1 MPSESANLFCKGP
14 EGDSSRLRRPHGHDS
29 HHSGLLLRCRHGHGQ
44 DVRVPIKLY
53 LQTQAGAGVC
63 RPCVRQGHAASF
75 SSPFLHSDPRATLAN
90 GFNLQEHKRVRLL
103 LVRRGPPPGAWPHD
117 QPGQDPLSPLHS
129 SVGTC
134 GHGRR
139 PRLPRESRG
148 GCEGPTRRQQ
158 KGEDPGLG
166 EDGASPRVE
175 VLRTLSPGC
184 VCCLTCCVGRSEFRT
199 ATDEGRSPHRGPWRK
214 SEGGPRPRLPCAA
227 LLEVGR

>member
-14 EGDSSRLRRPHGHDS
+14 EGDSSRLRGPHGHDS
-29 HHSGLLLRCRHGHGQ
+29 HHSGLLLRCGHGHGQ

-63 RPCVRQGHAASF
+63 RPCVRQSHAASF

-103 LVRRGPPPGAWPHD
+103 LVRRGPHLARGRTTSQGKTPSLLCTQAWGPAGMGGD
-117 QPGQDPLSPLHS
+117 
-129 SVGTC
+129 
-134 GHGRR
+134 R
-139 PRLPRESRG
+139 RLPPESRG
-148 GCEGPTRRQQ
+148 GCQGPTRRQQ
-158 KGEDPGLG
+158 KGEDPGSG
-166 EDGASPRVE
+166 EDGASPWVE
-175 VLRTLSPGC
+175 LLRTLSPGC

-199 ATDEGRSPHRGPWRK
+199 ATDEGRSPHRGPRRK